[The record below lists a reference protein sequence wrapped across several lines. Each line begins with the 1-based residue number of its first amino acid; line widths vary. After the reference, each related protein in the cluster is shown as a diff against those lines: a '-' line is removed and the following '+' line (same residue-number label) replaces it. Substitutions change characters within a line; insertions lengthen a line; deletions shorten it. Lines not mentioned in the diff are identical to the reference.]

1 MHMCNSIL
9 IVCHK
14 TKAVFLLANGWKLWV
29 SIRYLEHETL
39 DYDSGTR
46 LLKLGFY
53 PHFALY
59 ASLMCPVNNLV
70 PISDINLFPNTS
82 SLTWV

>member
-1 MHMCNSIL
+1 MHMCNSAL
-9 IVCHK
+9 IECHK

-53 PHFALY
+53 PHF
-59 ASLMCPVNNLV
+59 CPVCFFNV
-70 PISDINLFPNTS
+70 SCKQFGSHI
-82 SLTWV
+82 